1 MTNFENAA
9 ATIAKASASDEYTD
23 VSAGTTI
30 YANIPLYT
38 KEEITSTSTR
48 HAFDTKDMSPLDS
61 VVPRGDAI
69 KRSNAR
75 SANRPQEI
83 MQREDVLIS
92 DKHCGTTKKE
102 VMCHDA
108 PIDCKWRESGVL
120 LHITS
125 LPSPYGIGTM
135 GDEARA
141 FMDFLAASG
150 QRIWQVLPLG
160 MTGYGDSPY
169 QSFSTRAG
177 NPYLIDPLTLVREG
191 LLVKEELDRL
201 PFGNDPERVDY
212 SLVSRNRPIMLRIA
226 WTQFQQDSFASLKRA
241 FSDFREAE
249 EASWLREFA
258 CFMSIKSH
266 YGGVSWHKWPEPLKR
281 RDKDAIEAFM
291 SEHHDNILFYEFIQ
305 FLFFRQWKALL
316 DDAHERGIEIVGDLP
331 IYVAYDS
338 VEVWSQPHLF
348 QLDEQLLPTFVAGC
362 PPDAFSDDGQL
373 WGNPLYKWD
382 VLAEDDYRFWVDRI
396 RFQLRLV
403 DRLRIDH
410 FRGLESYWSVP
421 FGDRTAR
428 RGNWISGPAENLFEA
443 IDRAIDLRAIF
454 AEDLGFITPEV
465 LALRDRFALPGMKV
479 LQFAFNTEATSEHIP
494 HNLDYHTVLYTGTH
508 DNDTIRGWFENW
520 NPKEVAF
527 ARKYLGINDEEGI
540 VAGMMR
546 GAATSVCRTVIYQ
559 MQDIL
564 ELGNES
570 RMNEPATIS
579 GNWQWRMLPGMLTKG
594 RIRFLYDLT
603 KMSSR
608 LPEQQSRV

>member
-1 MTNFENAA
+1 MSNSESTEV
-9 ATIAKASASDEYTD
+9 TIAHASANDEL
-23 VSAGTTI
+23 VGISAGTKVYTG
-30 YANIPLYT
+30 NPLYT
-38 KEEITSTSTR
+38 KEDVTSASMRRT
-48 HAFDTKDMSPLDS
+48 FDIKDASPLRA
-61 VVPRGDAI
+61 VTARGDAPAH
-69 KRSNAR
+69 N
-75 SANRPQEI
+75 
-83 MQREDVLIS
+83 
-92 DKHCGTTKKE
+92 T
-102 VMCHDA
+102 
-108 PIDCKWRESGVL
+108 WRESGVL

-125 LPSPYGIGTM
+125 LPSPYGIGAM

-212 SLVSRNRPIMLRIA
+212 SLISRNRPIMLRLA
-226 WTQFQQDSFASLKRA
+226 WTRFQQDSFTSLKRA

-291 SEHHDNILFYEFIQ
+291 SEHHDDILFYEFIQ

-396 RFQLRLV
+396 RFQLQLV

-454 AEDLGFITPEV
+454 AEDLGFITPQV

-527 ARKYLGINDEEGI
+527 ARKYLGINDDEGI

-579 GNWQWRMLPGMLTKG
+579 GNWQWRMLPGMLTNG

-608 LPEQQSRV
+608 LPEQQSRVQKLASCT

>member
-1 MTNFENAA
+1 MSNSESTEV
-9 ATIAKASASDEYTD
+9 TIAHASANDEL
-23 VSAGTTI
+23 VGMSAGTKVYTG
-30 YANIPLYT
+30 NPLYT
-38 KEEITSTSTR
+38 KEDVTSASMRRT
-48 HAFDTKDMSPLDS
+48 FDIKDASPLR
-61 VVPRGDAI
+61 VVSARGDAPAH
-69 KRSNAR
+69 N
-75 SANRPQEI
+75 
-83 MQREDVLIS
+83 
-92 DKHCGTTKKE
+92 T
-102 VMCHDA
+102 
-108 PIDCKWRESGVL
+108 WRESGVL

-212 SLVSRNRPIMLRIA
+212 SLISRNRPIMLRLA
-226 WTQFQQDSFASLKRA
+226 WTRFQQDSFASLKRA

-249 EASWLREFA
+249 ESSWLREFA

-291 SEHHDNILFYEFIQ
+291 SEHHDDILFYEFIQ

-382 VLAEDDYRFWVDRI
+382 VLAEDDYCFWVDRI

-570 RMNEPATIS
+570 RMNGPQRYQGT
-579 GNWQWRMLPGMLTKG
+579 GNGACSPVCSQREEFAFSMILQK
-594 RIRFLYDLT
+594 
-603 KMSSR
+603 
-608 LPEQQSRV
+608 